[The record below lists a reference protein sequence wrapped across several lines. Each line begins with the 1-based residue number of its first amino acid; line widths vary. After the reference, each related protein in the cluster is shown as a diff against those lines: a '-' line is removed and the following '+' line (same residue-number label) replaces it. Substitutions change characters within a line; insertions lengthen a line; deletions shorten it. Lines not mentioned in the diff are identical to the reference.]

1 MNNVFLGI
9 GSNLGDREGNLRE
22 AIGKISE
29 NIGLVTDSSSVYETA
44 PWGFESEID
53 FLNMV
58 VKVGTELAPVVL
70 LKKALLIESM
80 LGRVRSGEGY
90 SSRVIDID
98 ILLYEDQVIK
108 EDGLTIPHPLMQER
122 RFVLVPLC
130 EIAPDVVHPVLGKSI
145 RILLEECRDNSK
157 ILKL

>member
-22 AIGKISE
+22 AIGKIME
-29 NIGLVTDSSSVYETA
+29 KIGLVTDSSSIYETA
-44 PWGFESEID
+44 PWGFESEND

-58 VKVGTELAPVVL
+58 VIAETELAPAVL
-70 LKKALLIESM
+70 LKEALLIESM
-80 LGRVRSGEGY
+80 LGRVRTGEGY
-90 SSRVIDID
+90 TSRVIDID
-98 ILLYEDQVIK
+98 ILLYGDQVIK

-130 EIAPDVVHPVLGKSI
+130 EIAPDIVHPLLGKSI
-145 RILLEECRDNSK
+145 RVLLDECRDNSK